1 MIEIAICDDEIIITS
16 KIENTLVQLSEEMGI
31 KVEIDVFY
39 DGKTLVNYI
48 KSGKKYDLIYM
59 DIEMT
64 EQNGISAANEIREI
78 DKKVF
83 LIYITSYESFA
94 KDVFEVNAYR
104 FITKPID
111 WKFFRKCFEAVKD
124 ELTVQPHYFRY
135 GARI

>member
-83 LIYITSYESFA
+83 LIYITSIE
-94 KDVFEVNAYR
+94 
-104 FITKPID
+104 
-111 WKFFRKCFEAVKD
+111 
-124 ELTVQPHYFRY
+124 
-135 GARI
+135 